1 MFLYHLDRC
10 KTLRSFSSAK
20 KKKKSH
26 ADMKST
32 TRFISYFITSST
44 SQYILYLAS
53 SVKALISFNCFSA
66 VLTSR
71 RALFKDLGSLE
82 FSGCY
87 NL

>member
-1 MFLYHLDRC
+1 MLLYHLDRC
-10 KTLRSFSSAK
+10 KTLRSFSTVKFKKNHMLIWSQQRDLSAILLQVLLH
-20 KKKKSH
+20 S
-26 ADMKST
+26 
-32 TRFISYFITSST
+32 IL
-44 SQYILYLAS
+44 LYLAS